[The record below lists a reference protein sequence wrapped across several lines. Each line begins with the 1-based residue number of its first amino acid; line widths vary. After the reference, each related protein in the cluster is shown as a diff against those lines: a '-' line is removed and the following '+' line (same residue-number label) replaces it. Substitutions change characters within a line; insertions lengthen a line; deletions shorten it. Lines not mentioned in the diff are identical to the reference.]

1 MTERSDIRPTFDD
14 ALSAEDWDRVEELWL
29 ETLDDLPIPTS
40 ELLEVRR
47 RLWKAGKKSLARTL
61 LELLAESLEA
71 ADEPAQALAALREM
85 TRLAESK
92 PSPELLDR
100 VEASF
105 TAARAGSPSLNA
117 VLDRVMITSSR
128 HPLDA
133 LEVAECWLDHDC
145 GTVVEV
151 VGQGVGRVIE
161 LNLKLENI
169 KVDLGT
175 PRPVSVPFGAVKRF
189 LRLLPEGHFL
199 RRKVEAADEL
209 AEFVASEPGEALVQI
224 LEGLSEPADV
234 ATLKAALDGVLP
246 TAKWTSWWAKARKHP
261 RVLSSGSGSR
271 LRYSVS
277 QSAET
282 ANETLLEELR
292 HAAPEERLKIAR
304 QLAERSRTSA
314 EAAAK
319 IIIQSLPV
327 LETSDPG
334 LAWQTSGLLST
345 LPGGESE
352 GKASRS
358 RLLDQADPF
367 QILSG
372 SNDRN
377 ARSEALEAIAET
389 RPGDWPRVWGEWFLR
404 ETTPPLL
411 GTIASRLESAG
422 HSADLER
429 AVEAV
434 FRNHSR
440 HPEQFI
446 WACESMIDADCPEV
460 VRRRMTPSLL
470 ETIPD
475 TLTKKEFSAVRGRA
489 KALLDGG
496 QVAIRL
502 LMESAT
508 AQQASRFSQRIS
520 RIAAVEPQR
529 ARLVEQAA
537 MHQQTEPAEHATPIL
552 AATKTAIGAKRE
564 ELRQLLEVDIPKTL
578 KGINAAAA
586 EGDLRENFE
595 YHMLR
600 DRQEL
605 QSARAAKLQEE
616 LAVVRVLEPGAAD
629 TSAVNIGTV
638 VHLEGE
644 GENPVAPICI
654 LGAWDAD
661 LERRIYANGSELAQ
675 RVLGLKPGDQV
686 ELEEGMVT
694 ISRIE
699 SWKNEG

>member
-1 MTERSDIRPTFDD
+1 MTENSNISPAFDD
-14 ALSAEDWDRVEELWL
+14 ALIVEDWDRVEELWFESL
-29 ETLDDLPIPTS
+29 EAVPIPTS

-47 RLWKAGKKSLARTL
+47 LLWKAGKKTLARTL

-92 PSPELLDR
+92 PSPELLAR
-100 VEASF
+100 LEASIS
-105 TAARAGSPSLNA
+105 AARNGSPSLNA
-117 VLDRVMITSSR
+117 VLDRVKIASSR
-128 HPLDA
+128 HPLDE

-151 VGQGVGRVIE
+151 VGQGVGRVVE
-161 LNLKLENI
+161 LNLELENI

-246 TAKWTSWWAKARKHP
+246 TSSWTSWWAKARKHP
-261 RVLSSGSGSR
+261 RVLASGSGSR
-271 LRYSVS
+271 LRYSAS
-277 QSAET
+277 QSAES
-282 ANETLLEELR
+282 ANETLLDELR
-292 HAAPEERLKIAR
+292 RAAPEERLKIAR
-304 QLAERSRTSA
+304 QLAERSRASA
-314 EAAAK
+314 EEAATV
-319 IIIQSLPV
+319 IIQSLPA

-345 LPGGESE
+345 LPGGEAE

-377 ARSEALEAIAET
+377 ARSEALEAIADT
-389 RPGDWPRVWGEWFLR
+389 RPDDWPEIWSGWFLR
-404 ETTPPLL
+404 ETNPILL
-411 GTIASRLESAG
+411 GTIASRLEAAD
-422 HSADLER
+422 HSTDLER
-429 AVEAV
+429 AVEVV
-434 FRNHSR
+434 FRNHPR

-446 WACESMIDADCPEV
+446 WACESMIDAGCPEV
-460 VRRRMTPSLL
+460 IRRRMTPSLL

-475 TLTKKEFSAVRGRA
+475 ALTKKEFSSVRGRA
-489 KALLDGG
+489 KTLLDGG

-529 ARLVEQAA
+529 VRLVEQAA
-537 MHQQTEPAEHATPIL
+537 MHQRTESAEHIAPIL

-629 TSAVNIGTV
+629 TTSVNIGTV

-644 GENPVAPICI
+644 RKNRVAPICI

-675 RVLGLKPGDQV
+675 KLLGLKPGDQV
-686 ELEEGMVT
+686 ELEEGTVT
-694 ISRIE
+694 ISHIE
-699 SWKNEG
+699 PWNDEG